1 MKNST
6 KFTAFI
12 VASVL
17 INLLLA
23 ACTGS
28 PTTSTSSPSKAV
40 VTAMARRII
49 RAHAVAPVQALERQ
63 MGGKV
68 SKEKVVL
75 GSVKCAPVKGGSVR
89 KCTAKA
95 TIDDVASGHPA
106 QYVTWGFRVAF
117 VKGKWTQ
124 VRR

>member
-6 KFTAFI
+6 KSTIII

-17 INLLLA
+17 IALLLA
-23 ACTGS
+23 ACTKS
-28 PTTSTSSPSKAV
+28 PSTSASGPSKAV

-49 RAHAVAPVQALERQ
+49 RAHAVAPMQALERQ

-68 SKEKVVL
+68 GKEKVIL
-75 GSVKCAPVKGGSVR
+75 GSVKCTPVKGGSTR

-95 TIDDVASGHPA
+95 TIDNVATDQPT

-117 VKGKWTQ
+117 VRGKWTQ